1 MGAAKRL
8 TEIGKFILEEA
19 YARLACQ
26 TGTGR
31 EGGGGTGE
39 EEANSLGTRS
49 MAITV
54 KYPQKISLF
63 FDSAQLLSANTFK
76 GNWSEGCIT

>member
-19 YARLACQ
+19 YVRLACQ

-31 EGGGGTGE
+31 GGG
-39 EEANSLGTRS
+39 
-49 MAITV
+49 I
-54 KYPQKISLF
+54 F
-63 FDSAQLLSANTFK
+63 
-76 GNWSEGCIT
+76 